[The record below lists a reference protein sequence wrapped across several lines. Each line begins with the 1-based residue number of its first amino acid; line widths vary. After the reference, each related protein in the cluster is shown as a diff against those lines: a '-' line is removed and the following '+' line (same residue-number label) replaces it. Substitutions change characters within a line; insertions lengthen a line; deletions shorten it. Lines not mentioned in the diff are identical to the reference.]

1 MRPIE
6 KDYNNRMAFTMTNA
20 LDCWIRNQANKQN
33 VSMSE
38 FIRCTLEQKRDPKA
52 LKEYLK
58 NKKIQEREEAKV
70 KKQVAKE
77 KAERKK
83 AREKRKAAKAAKK
96 PRPVGRPKLKVAA
109 KKPFRKRA

>member
-6 KDYNNRMAFTMTNA
+6 KDYHNRMAFTMTNA
-20 LDCWIRNQANKQN
+20 LDCWIRNQASKQN

-58 NKKIQEREEAKV
+58 NRKIQEREDLKL
-70 KKQVAKE
+70 KKQIAKE
-77 KAERKK
+77 KLDRKK
-83 AREKRKAAKAAKK
+83 SREKRKAEKAAKK
-96 PRPVGRPKLKVAA
+96 PRPVGRPKV
-109 KKPFRKRA
+109 KKPGRKRA